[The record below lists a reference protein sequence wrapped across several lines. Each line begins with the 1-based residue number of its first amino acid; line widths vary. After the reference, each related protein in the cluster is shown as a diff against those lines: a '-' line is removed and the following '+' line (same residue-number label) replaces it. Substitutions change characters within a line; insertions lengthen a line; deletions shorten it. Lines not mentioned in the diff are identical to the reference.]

1 MQFEAQQN
9 INILRSKGTVDG
21 LMYISQTEGILKLWR
36 GLGPSLLFSIPS
48 IILYYVGYEELRN
61 IFTLNNTPYAPLL
74 SGAIARSFAVTITSP
89 IELIRTKTQ
98 AGTLTATQVFV
109 DVMKSSRTKGLRVF
123 FRGLGPTILRDA
135 PFSGIYWM
143 SLETIKERVGGRYPN
158 KTYFQELS
166 FSFINGSISGIIA
179 AFFTHPFD
187 VIKTYQQVSTGS
199 VNMSSLF
206 TSVYSTNGIKGL
218 FTGLTPR
225 IARVAPA
232 CGIMIS
238 AYEIGKRI
246 LKDC

>member
-1 MQFEAQQN
+1 MQYEAQQN
-9 INILRSKGTVDG
+9 INILRSKATFEGMTF
-21 LMYISQTEGILKLWR
+21 IAKTEGVLKLWR

-61 IFTLNNTPYAPLL
+61 MFNANNVPYAPLL

-98 AGTLTATQVFV
+98 AGTKSATQVFV
-109 DVMKSSRTKGLRVF
+109 DVMKLSRIDGPQVF
-123 FRGLGPTILRDA
+123 FRGLGPTLLRDA
-135 PFSGIYWM
+135 PFSAIYWM
-143 SLETIKERVGGRYPN
+143 SLETIKANVGERYPN
-158 KTYFQELS
+158 KSYLQELS
-166 FSFINGSISGIIA
+166 FSFVNGSISGIIA

-187 VIKTYQQVSTGS
+187 VVKTFQQVSTGS
-199 VNMSSLF
+199 SHMTSLF
-206 TSVYSTNGIKGL
+206 TSVYSQNGINGL

-246 LKDC
+246 LRDC

>member
-1 MQFEAQQN
+1 MQYEAQQN
-9 INILRSKGTVDG
+9 INILRSKATFEG
-21 LMYISQTEGILKLWR
+21 MIHIAQTEGILKLWR

-61 IFTLNNTPYAPLL
+61 MFNSNNVAYAPLL
-74 SGAIARSFAVTITSP
+74 SGAIARTFAVTITSP

-98 AGTLTATQVFV
+98 AGTKSATNVFI
-109 DVMKSSRTKGLRVF
+109 DVIKQSKTEGSRVF
-123 FRGLGPTILRDA
+123 FRGLGPTLLRDA

-143 SLETIKERVGGRYPN
+143 SLETIKDNIGDRYPN
-158 KTYFQELS
+158 KTYLQELS

-187 VIKTYQQVSTGS
+187 VVKTYQQVSAGSSRMTGILQ
-199 VNMSSLF
+199 N
-206 TSVYSTNGIKGL
+206 VYATNGLGGF

-225 IARVAPA
+225 LARVSPA

-246 LKDC
+246 LKEC